1 MLKAEQ
7 EILDIIKNSKIKP
20 EVYLEGVKVDDFDEV
35 YLEDI
40 ASFMYK
46 LHNPI
51 KTVVTRIAQYGNNA
65 DLISDEIIKRVD
77 FSKIE
82 FTKKSLPL
90 PDKSSIKIAVK
101 KLFKEIP
108 IFNSKNIE
116 SNMQLGT
123 TIREDIISKTATKI
137 YNKIVEQS
145 KETPINE
152 SAQDDAE
159 DKVREALA
167 AMKAKKIN
175 KRTILVEVFPGE
187 DIGSFDMPSE
197 MGGMN
202 NLYDILDEMANGNP
216 KKIIAMAQKIIDF
229 VNKKPLGYKIK
240 TKNEMPINESDESEI
255 EKAAESSDVQ
265 KIMDT
270 LDDVFTEALINCSN
284 PGEQQEA
291 VNMLY
296 EAICDIVQGFLDE
309 VGEMSGD
316 VESVTEDA
324 EYLIQNLGK
333 KLSKATFGANVD

>member
-7 EILDIIKNSKIKP
+7 EILDIIKNSKIKQ
-20 EVYLEGVKVDDFDEV
+20 EVYLEE
-35 YLEDI
+35 
-40 ASFMYK
+40 
-46 LHNPI
+46 
-51 KTVVTRIAQYGNNA
+51 
-65 DLISDEIIKRVD
+65 
-77 FSKIE
+77 
-82 FTKKSLPL
+82 
-90 PDKSSIKIAVK
+90 
-101 KLFKEIP
+101 
-108 IFNSKNIE
+108 NSKD
-116 SNMQLGT
+116 S
-123 TIREDIISKTATKI
+123 SK
-137 YNKIVEQS
+137 

-159 DKVREALA
+159 DKVQEALA

-175 KRTILVEVFPGE
+175 KRTILAEVFPGE
-187 DIGSFDMPSE
+187 DIGSFDMPGE

-202 NLYDILDEMANGNP
+202 GLYDILDEMANGSP

-255 EKAAESSDVQ
+255 EKAAESQDVQ

-316 VESVTEDA
+316 IESVTEDA